1 MAKRQK
7 KSKPDN
13 RLNYGEVSRELK
25 SGGPAR
31 LYLLYGREDYLR
43 EAFLGE
49 LKALCLPEGEDDFS
63 YHRLDGKNLDM
74 RELSD
79 AVNAL
84 PFLTERTLTEV
95 RGYDFARCRDAEAAS
110 LERLIS
116 DIPDC
121 CTLVFVQDTDFE
133 PDQRTKIIKAVA
145 KYGKLIDFTSQGQG
159 PLVQWI
165 RKRFAALGK
174 NATPDACLTLIYLS
188 GELMNGLIP
197 EIEKIAAG
205 TAGELVTAEDVS
217 RLALRIPEAR
227 VFEMTDYL
235 AARDYDGAARTLA
248 DLMSMGEEPIA
259 ILAVI
264 GMQMRRL
271 YAARVALDEKLGSDF
286 VRENCGA
293 GARSPP
299 LCRNGLCHEE
309 RRRRRGAADAAADTP
324 RGGGGRMISVK
335 EVIVVEGRYDRNTL
349 SQVFDAV
356 IVETSGFGVFNDR
369 EKLALLRR
377 LAEARGL
384 VVLTDSDGAGFVIRN
399 FLKGAIDPALVKQA
413 YIPDIAGRERRK
425 RAPSK
430 EGKLGVEGMKPEVLI
445 EALRRAGATL
455 GGEEPA
461 RRAGG
466 ITKATLYE
474 LGLSGGPGSA
484 EKRRALLKELDLPEK
499 LSANALLDV
508 LNALYT
514 EAELREITGS
524 VPQL

>member
-1 MAKRQK
+1 
-7 KSKPDN
+7 
-13 RLNYGEVSRELK
+13 
-25 SGGPAR
+25 
-31 LYLLYGREDYLR
+31 
-43 EAFLGE
+43 
-49 LKALCLPEGEDDFS
+49 
-63 YHRLDGKNLDM
+63 
-74 RELSD
+74 
-79 AVNAL
+79 
-84 PFLTERTLTEV
+84 
-95 RGYDFARCRDAEAAS
+95 
-110 LERLIS
+110 
-116 DIPDC
+116 
-121 CTLVFVQDTDFE
+121 
-133 PDQRTKIIKAVA
+133 
-145 KYGKLIDFTSQGQG
+145 
-159 PLVQWI
+159 
-165 RKRFAALGK
+165 
-174 NATPDACLTLIYLS
+174 
-188 GELMNGLIP
+188 
-197 EIEKIAAG
+197 
-205 TAGELVTAEDVS
+205 
-217 RLALRIPEAR
+217 
-227 VFEMTDYL
+227 
-235 AARDYDGAARTLA
+235 
-248 DLMSMGEEPIA
+248 
-259 ILAVI
+259 
-264 GMQMRRL
+264 
-271 YAARVALDEKLGSDF
+271 
-286 VRENCGA
+286 
-293 GARSPP
+293 
-299 LCRNGLCHEE
+299 
-309 RRRRRGAADAAADTP
+309 
-324 RGGGGRMISVK
+324 MISVK

-455 GGEEPA
+455 DGEEPA

-474 LGLSGGPGSA
+474 LGLSGGPGST